1 MVAVECEIHLCAA
14 IVLMNDVIKE
24 DHMMNPE

>member
-1 MVAVECEIHLCAA
+1 MAVECEIHLCAA
-14 IVLMNDVIKE
+14 IVLVNDVIIE

>member
-14 IVLMNDVIKE
+14 IVLVNDVIIE